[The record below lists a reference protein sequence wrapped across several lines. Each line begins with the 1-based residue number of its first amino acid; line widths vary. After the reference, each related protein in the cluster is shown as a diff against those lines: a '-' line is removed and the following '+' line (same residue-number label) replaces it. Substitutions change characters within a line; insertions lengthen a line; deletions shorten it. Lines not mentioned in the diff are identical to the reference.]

1 MLFNSYEFILLF
13 LPGCLAGYFLLG
25 KRYGLDAAIV
35 WLSIVS
41 IGFYAWWNWRLAP
54 LLLASIAG
62 NALAGNAIIKLQ
74 QRSGVCRARRILW
87 ISVLTNLALL
97 GYFKYANFFLNTVA
111 TIGEM
116 PRSSLEIVLPIG
128 ISFFTF
134 TQIAYL
140 VDAWRGEVEAF
151 SFRRYFLFVTY
162 FPHLIAGPVLHH
174 REMMGQFANPAIVRT
189 QMHLIAAGVSIFTI
203 GLFKKVWLAD
213 SVAIYASPLFAAA
226 SRGDP
231 LTFFDAWLG
240 TFAYAMQLY
249 FDFSAYSDMAIGLSL
264 MFGIRIPMNFN
275 SPYQASSIIDFWRRW
290 HLSLSRFLRDYL
302 YVPLGGSRCS
312 PTRQRINLL
321 VTMLLGGLWHGAGWT
336 YVVWGG
342 LHGAYL
348 IVNHAWRTW
357 RNTQTTAVGKVE
369 RRLGAVLT
377 FLAVMVAWV
386 FFRADS
392 FESATRILSVMTGR
406 NGLDLPSALAFVIPA
421 GIRESLDALG
431 IRFDGPFG
439 VRVGDWKEGLFWLFL
454 TGIIAFF
461 CPNTY
466 QWFRRYRPAI
476 AIYGKPQVSSD
487 RRLRWKPVGVWAI
500 SLAIL
505 FVAAFAALSK
515 PSEFL
520 YFQF

>member
-1 MLFNSYEFILLF
+1 MLFNSYEFILAF
-13 LPGCLAGYFLLG
+13 LPACLAGFFLLG
-25 KRYGLDAAIV
+25 KRYGLDAAIG
-35 WLSIVS
+35 WLSIAS
-41 IGFYAWWNWRLAP
+41 IGFYAWWDWRFAP
-54 LLLASIAG
+54 LLLASIGG
-62 NALAGNAIIKLQ
+62 NAVAGNAIVVLQ
-74 QRSGVCRARRILW
+74 QRSAAFGAKQVLW
-87 ISVLTNLALL
+87 IAVIANLTLLA
-97 GYFKYANFFLNTVA
+97 YFKYANFFLDTVA
-111 TIGEM
+111 AIEGT
-116 PRSSLEIVLPIG
+116 PRTSLAIVLPIG

-174 REMMGQFANPAIVRT
+174 REMMGQFANPTIVRV
-189 QMHLIAAGVSIFTI
+189 QSRLIAAGISIFTL

-213 SVAIYASPLFAAA
+213 SVAVYASPLFAAA
-226 SRGDP
+226 SRGDS

-240 TFAYAMQLY
+240 SFAYSMQLY

-321 VTMLLGGLWHGAGWT
+321 ATMLLGGLWHGAGWT

-342 LHGAYL
+342 LHGIYL
-348 IVNHAWRTW
+348 TINHAWRGW
-357 RNTQTTAVGKVE
+357 RLARPAAVGAAE
-369 RRLGAVLT
+369 RRLGVVLT

-392 FESATRILSVMTGR
+392 FESAMRILGAMAGR
-406 NGLDLPSALAFVIPA
+406 NGLDLPSGLASAVPAAL
-421 GIRESLDALG
+421 RESLFAFG
-431 IRFDGPFG
+431 IRFDGLFG
-439 VRVGDWKEGLFWLFL
+439 VRVGDLLAE
-454 TGIIAFF
+454 
-461 CPNTY
+461 
-466 QWFRRYRPAI
+466 
-476 AIYGKPQVSSD
+476 
-487 RRLRWKPVGVWAI
+487 PVN
-500 SLAIL
+500 
-505 FVAAFAALSK
+505 
-515 PSEFL
+515 
-520 YFQF
+520 